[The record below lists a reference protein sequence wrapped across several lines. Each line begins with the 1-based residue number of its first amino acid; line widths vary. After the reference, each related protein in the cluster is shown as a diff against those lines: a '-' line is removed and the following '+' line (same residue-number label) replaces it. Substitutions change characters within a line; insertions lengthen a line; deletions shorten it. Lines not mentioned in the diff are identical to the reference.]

1 MNETVVII
9 WIIALVVL
17 ILVELLTMG
26 LTTVWFAG
34 GSLVGLLLAVLGA
47 PVWAQLIAALVVSLI
62 LLLTTRPI
70 AIKYFNKDRVRTNAE
85 SLIGHMAVVMTD
97 IDNLEGVGLV
107 NVGGQEWSA
116 RSSDDST
123 VIPAGSVVRI
133 LSISGVKLIVE
144 KSVQDNTEQ

>member
-17 ILVELLTMG
+17 ILEELLTMG

>member
-144 KSVQDNTEQ
+144 KSVQDNAEQ